1 MKRFPSTTFSTFA
14 LVALALVLFASEASA
29 AGRAPANGPT
39 YRCHR
44 SGDWSTLNFAL
55 PTRGGYRPGIVYKNS
70 DNRKAALKW
79 ENNTWEFT
87 FVNDMQCKDLKVHG
101 WARRVL
107 EFKQCSDGVDRVC
120 YF

>member
-1 MKRFPSTTFSTFA
+1 MKRFPSTPFATLA
-14 LVALALVLFASEASA
+14 LVALALVLFASQASA
-29 AGRAPANGPT
+29 AGLAPVNNAT

-44 SGDWSTLNFAL
+44 SGDWITLKFDL
-55 PTRGGYRPGIVYKNS
+55 PTRRDYRPGIVYKNG

-87 FVNDMQCKDLKVHG
+87 FVNDMQCKDMSVRSR
-101 WARRVL
+101 RRVL
-107 EFKQCSDGVDRVC
+107 EYKQCSDGVDRVC